1 MHLIREW
8 LWEMANTV
16 IISFTFTVSTFG
28 VEHKSERNADI
39 VSKKLKDK
47 KGKSHNI

>member
-8 LWEMANTV
+8 LWTMTNTV
-16 IISFTFTVSTFG
+16 IISFTFTMFTFG

-39 VSKKLKDK
+39 VSRKLKNK